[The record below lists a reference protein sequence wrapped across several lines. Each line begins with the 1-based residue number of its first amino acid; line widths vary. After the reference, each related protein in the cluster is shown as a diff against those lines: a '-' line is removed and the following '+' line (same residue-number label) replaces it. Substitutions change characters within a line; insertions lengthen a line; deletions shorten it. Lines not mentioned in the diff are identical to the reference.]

1 MTIGK
6 KIKYCRKLC
15 NITQNKLAELTGL
28 HPVSIRKYETDKMEP
43 QPVQIEKIADAL
55 SISYNAL
62 IGNATAG
69 LRLETV
75 GDLMG
80 ILIVL
85 FNTDILRITGER
97 DENKYLK
104 KETVKISFNPLLA
117 SFFEMEQTSDKKIG
131 SIPLDNILL
140 KIKMASMLD
149 DLLTWEKINHMYQVT
164 LYNTGENA
172 DKEELALLNDVI
184 EAKEI
189 TELRLQRSQVSLDM
203 SDGIKVKINPDY
215 Q

>member
-189 TELRLQRSQVSLDM
+189 TELRMQRSQVSLDM

>member
-104 KETVKISFNPLLA
+104 KETVKITFNPLLA